1 VIRQAPGCFRRC
13 LIVACG
19 AGLLAL
25 GTPIAA
31 GAALRHHG
39 PSHSANVKERDFH
52 IAAPARLPAGTVV
65 LRVRNQGP
73 DDHELLVV
81 RTDAGTL
88 ALRPDGVTVDED
100 RLEPRLAGVLEAGQP
115 GSLRTLRL
123 HLRPGHYEMFCNMSG
138 HYLGGMHAR
147 FVVHR

>member
-1 VIRQAPGCFRRC
+1 M
-13 LIVACG
+13 VACC

-31 GAALRHHG
+31 GAAVRHHG
-39 PSHSANVKERDFH
+39 PSHSANVEERDFH
-52 IAAPARLPAGTVV
+52 ITAPTRLPAGAVV
-65 LRVRNQGP
+65 LRVENKGP

-81 RTDAGTL
+81 RTGARTL
-88 ALRPDGVTVDED
+88 PLRSDGVTVDED
-100 RLEPRLAGVLEAGQP
+100 RLEPQLAGVLEAGQP